1 MERETLAIIDAS
13 VVVKWFNAE
22 EFSESAEYLKEKH
35 MKAEI
40 TLVSP
45 VMMVF
50 EVLNALRYNPE
61 LGADD
66 VKEALNDLLGIQI
79 KLYPVEEWLSEA
91 ISLAYDRGLTVYDAS
106 YIALAGHL
114 GCLLYTADTKLL
126 EKVKAA
132 NIRHIADLQD

>member
-66 VKEALNDLLGIQI
+66 VKEALDDLLGIQI

-91 ISLAYDRGLTVYDAS
+91 ILLAYDRGLTVYDAS

>member
-106 YIALAGHL
+106 Y
-114 GCLLYTADTKLL
+114 
-126 EKVKAA
+126 
-132 NIRHIADLQD
+132 